1 MKVILTFI
9 MMIPIII
16 FSVLTYHYVSQ
27 ILYYRNIKNTEIN
40 EALNLINEVEEIY
53 ALTVEDFLQACT
65 IKDIVLTSSKE
76 ATIYIFE
83 HNGYEDRKSVV

>member
-53 ALTVEDFLQACT
+53 ALTVEDFCKLVQL
-65 IKDIVLTSSKE
+65 KTSVNLFKRGNYL
-76 ATIYIFE
+76 YI
-83 HNGYEDRKSVV
+83 RT